1 MKGIQ
6 QEVSNL
12 VLSMWDRHED
22 EIAGEVCS
30 CFEITREYAKELVE
44 QAIQEEYSRE
54 AELSFDEWGDEQ

>member
-1 MKGIQ
+1 
-6 QEVSNL
+6 
-12 VLSMWDRHED
+12 MWDRHED

-54 AELSFDEWGDEQ
+54 AELSFDEWGEEQ